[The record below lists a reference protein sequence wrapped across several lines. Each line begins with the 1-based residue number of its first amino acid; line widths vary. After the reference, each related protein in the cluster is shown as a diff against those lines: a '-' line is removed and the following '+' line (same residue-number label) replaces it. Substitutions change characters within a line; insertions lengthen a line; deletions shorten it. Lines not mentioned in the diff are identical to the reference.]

1 VPAVFIDPSIELTS
15 RILGTLIFTASLAGK
30 VRHLDEWV
38 GIVAN
43 YRLAPDPFARPLA
56 GLVITLEALVVLL
69 LGAGLAPRVGA
80 ALAICL
86 LCVFAIAMTVNLLRG
101 RTEIDCG
108 CFQPG
113 SRQRLSVALVVR
125 NLLVVLVL
133 SLSLGAASQSQSF
146 LQWLDG
152 IGAGVVIFLLY
163 QTVGQILALRSADFV
178 AHKEFV

>member
-1 VPAVFIDPSIELTS
+1 MEGVSIATEAVSLLIEA
-15 RILGTLIFTASLAGK
+15 TAFAGK
-30 VRHLDEWV
+30 VRHWDEWV

-43 YRLAPDPFARPLA
+43 YRLAPDLFARPLA

-113 SRQRLSVALVVR
+113 LRQRLSVALVVR
-125 NLLVVLVL
+125 NLLLVLAL
-133 SLSLGAASQSQSF
+133 SLSLGAASQSLSF

-152 IGAGVVIFLLY
+152 IGAGMVIFLLY
-163 QTVGQILALRSADFV
+163 QTLGQILALRSAVFV
-178 AHKEFV
+178 AHKGFA